1 MRRGAAYG
9 THALATPLSEEH
21 DALSHG
27 RSVQTGAFMTY
38 AFRLAVASCKVACD
52 GREAPRRRRDAMRKR
67 TLGCRE

>member
-38 AFRLAVASCKVACD
+38 SFRLAVASRARSRATVA
-52 GREAPRRRRDAMRKR
+52 RRRAAAAARCAS
-67 TLGCRE
+67 EP